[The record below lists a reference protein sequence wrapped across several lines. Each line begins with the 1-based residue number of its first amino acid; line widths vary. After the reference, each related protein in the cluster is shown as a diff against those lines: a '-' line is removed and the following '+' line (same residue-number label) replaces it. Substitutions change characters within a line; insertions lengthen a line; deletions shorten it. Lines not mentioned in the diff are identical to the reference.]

1 MVQWLRSCTSTAGGV
16 GLISGQ
22 GTKIPHAA
30 QKNRKRKSKENLH
43 GDRLSLMCN
52 NHNLLLQCFSS
63 VGINMH
69 SNINYSL
76 KTFLGLRYQCFRT
89 NFLNLNI
96 QRNNVTSKIKTS
108 ICMKYLEQSNTKR
121 QKVEECSQGLGNGGG
136 GGGMGSYWTQSL
148 IVGCRKSS
156 GDG

>member
-1 MVQWLRSCTSTAGGV
+1 MVQWLKSCISTAGGV

-22 GTKIPHAA
+22 GTKIPHAT
-30 QKNRKRKSKENLH
+30 KKKKKKIRKKKVKKNLH
-43 GDRLSLMCN
+43 GDRLSLICN
-52 NHNLLLQCFSS
+52 NHSLLLQCFSS

-76 KTFLGLRYQCFRT
+76 KTFLGLLYQCFRT

-108 ICMKYLEQSNTKR
+108 IYIKYLE
-121 QKVEECSQGLGNGGG
+121 
-136 GGGMGSYWTQSL
+136 
-148 IVGCRKSS
+148 
-156 GDG
+156 